1 MKTTL
6 RLLMLI
12 LAVSFILPTF
22 AQVPQKMNYQAV
34 ARNSSGTPITNHLIG
49 VKFTIRESSPS
60 GPDIFAETMTPTTN
74 SMGTFSV
81 EIGGGTAV
89 LGSFATIP
97 WSTGPKYL
105 NIKID
110 PAGGTS
116 YTDMGTYQLLSV
128 AYAQLAKNVVN
139 NDDADASVTNELQT
153 LSIAGDQLSISSG
166 NTVTL
171 PGGGGGGT
179 PGGATGNVQ
188 FNNAGAFAGDN
199 DLFWDNTFKYMGI
212 GTNIP
217 SYKLAVV
224 HGGSTGILS
233 RSTSS
238 FSVVDIDAF
247 SGDAALRFQKAGV
260 GMWNVRNDPA
270 NDNLQFFELGGGGE
284 RLRIENTTGNFC
296 VNSRL
301 GVGTSAAA
309 TLGGFAEI
317 KGNSNTGDPQLL
329 LNETEAEYARIGF
342 KNTTANKTWHIAAN
356 NQAADANSRMN
367 FWYYNGTVGNDILS
381 ISGDG
386 RVTMSS
392 PSSGNDHILDL
403 FGYSGS
409 SYQMFHTD
417 ATGYTD
423 SDGFKVGSRADGV
436 PFIWS
441 YENQP
446 MHFGTNATI
455 RMTIAADGKVG
466 LGTTTPTA
474 TLDVNG
480 SAKVGSTGT
489 AFTEIKEITG
499 TTAAAGNIF
508 VQVPLPTGYTQ
519 ANTRVLACEIN
530 YNGNAWVGLGGS
542 NSVTG
547 AAAHVFTYMTS
558 THIWIYYNDVPAFNN
573 RAYRLL
579 LMKM

>member
-49 VKFTIRESSPS
+49 IKFTVREASAS
-60 GPDIFAETMTPTTN
+60 GPDIFAETMTATTN

-81 EIGGGTAV
+81 EIGGGTPV

-97 WSTGPKYL
+97 WNTGSKFL

-128 AYAQLAKNVVN
+128 AYAQLAKNVIN

-199 DLFWDNTFKYMGI
+199 GLFWDNTLKYLGI
-212 GTNIP
+212 GTTIP
-217 SYKLAVV
+217 SYPFDIL
-224 HGGSTGILS
+224 HGGSTGLRVKS
-233 RSTSS
+233 SSS

-247 SGDAALRFQKAGV
+247 SGDAALRFQKAGT
-260 GMWNVRNDPA
+260 GMWNLRNDPA

-284 RLRIENTTGNFC
+284 RFRIENTTGNIGI
-296 VNSRL
+296 NTRL
-301 GVGTSAAA
+301 GIGTTNAAV
-309 TLGGFAEI
+309 LGGLAEI
-317 KGNSNTGDPQLL
+317 KGNSTTGDPQLL

-356 NQAADANSRMN
+356 SQAADANSNMN
-367 FWYYNGTVGNDILS
+367 FWYYNGTSGADIMS
-381 ISGDG
+381 INGDG
-386 RVTMSS
+386 RVTMRTTAA
-392 PSSGNDHILDL
+392 GNLRL
-403 FGYSGS
+403 LSLAGYSS
-409 SYQMFHTD
+409 HTYAFFQND
-417 ATGYTD
+417 ATGYND
-423 SDGFKVGSRADGV
+423 NDGSVFGARNDGATFV
-436 PFIWS
+436 WS
-441 YENQP
+441 YEAQP
-446 MHFGTNATI
+446 IYIGNGSTTRIYVSNT
-455 RMTIAADGKVG
+455 GNVG
-466 LGTTTPTA
+466 VGTTTPTA
-474 TLDVNG
+474 ALDVNG
-480 SAKVGSTGT
+480 SAKVGSAGT
-489 AFTEIKEITG
+489 VFNEIKEVTG
-499 TTAAAGNIF
+499 TTGATGNF
-508 VQVPLPTGYTQ
+508 TQFSFPAGYTL
-519 ANTRVLACEIN
+519 ANIRVLSCEIN
-530 YNGNAWVGLGGS
+530 YNGNAWVGLGGTS
-542 NSVTG
+542 DPSG
-547 AAAHVFTYMTS
+547 ATAHVFYYMTGTTFWLYYPGTS
-558 THIWIYYNDVPAFNN
+558 TFQS
-573 RAYRLL
+573 RAYRIL

>member
-199 DLFWDNTFKYMGI
+199 DLFWDNALKYMGI

-224 HGGSTGILS
+224 HGGANGILS
-233 RSTSS
+233 RSSSS
-238 FSVVDIDAF
+238 FSVIDIDAF
-247 SGDAALRFQKAGV
+247 NGDAALRFQKAGA

-270 NDNLQFFELGGGGE
+270 NDNLQFFEMGSGE
-284 RLRIENTTGNFC
+284 RLRIENTTGN
-296 VNSRL
+296 VGISTRL
-301 GVGTSAAA
+301 GIGTTAAA

-317 KGNSNTGDPQLL
+317 KGNSGTGDPQLL

-342 KNTTANKTWHIAAN
+342 KNTTANKTWHIAGLSA
-356 NQAADANSRMN
+356 AADVDSKMN
-367 FWYYNGTVGNDILS
+367 FWYYNGTVGTDILS
-381 ISGDG
+381 VNGTGKVGVNTAFPQFPLDVNGGADHTYIRVQNSSTGSTSSDG
-386 RVTMSS
+386 V
-392 PSSGNDHILDL
+392 L
-403 FGYSGS
+403 FG
-409 SYQMFHTD
+409 
-417 ATGYTD
+417 AR
-423 SDGFKVGSRADGV
+423 SDGAAFL
-436 PFIWS
+436 WS

-446 MHFGTNATI
+446 IFIGNNATTRFYI
-455 RMTIAADGKVG
+455 NPSGSVG
-466 LGTTTPTA
+466 IGTTSPAA

-508 VQVPLPTGYTQ
+508 VKAALPSGYTK

-542 NSVTG
+542 NAVTG
-547 AAAHVFTYMTS
+547 AAAHVFTYMDD
-558 THIWIYYNDVPAFNN
+558 THIWIYYNDVAAFNN

>member
-6 RLLMLI
+6 RLLML
-12 LAVSFILPTF
+12 LMAVTFILPSF

-49 VKFTIRESSPS
+49 IKFTIREASAS
-60 GPDIFAETMTPTTN
+60 GPDIFAETMTATTN

-97 WSTGPKYL
+97 WNTGSKFL

-128 AYAQLAKNVVN
+128 AYAQLAKNVIN

-179 PGGATGNVQ
+179 PGGSTGNVQ

-233 RSTSS
+233 RSTAS

-270 NDNLQFFELGGGGE
+270 NDNLQFFELGSSE
-284 RLRIENTTGNFC
+284 RLRIENTTGN
-296 VNSRL
+296 VGINARL
-301 GVGTSAAA
+301 GIGTTNAAV
-309 TLGGFAEI
+309 LGGFVEI
-317 KGNSNTGDPQLL
+317 KGNSGTGDPQLL

-342 KNTTANKTWHIAAN
+342 KNTTANKTWHIAGLSA
-356 NQAADANSRMN
+356 AADVDSKMN
-367 FWYYNGTVGNDILS
+367 FWYYNGTVGTDILS
-381 ISGDG
+381 VNGTGKVGVNTAFPVFPLDVNGGADHTYIRAQNSSTGNTSSDG
-386 RVTMSS
+386 V
-392 PSSGNDHILDL
+392 L
-403 FGYSGS
+403 FG
-409 SYQMFHTD
+409 
-417 ATGYTD
+417 AR
-423 SDGFKVGSRADGV
+423 SDGAAFL
-436 PFIWS
+436 WS

-446 MHFGTNATI
+446 IYIGNNATTRI
-455 RMTIAADGKVG
+455 YINPSGSVG
-466 LGTTTPTA
+466 IGTTTPAA

-499 TTAAAGNIF
+499 TTGASGNYTQF
-508 VQVPLPTGYTQ
+508 TFPSGYTL
-519 ANTRVLACEIN
+519 ANMRILSCEIN
-530 YNGNAWVGLGGS
+530 YNGNAWVGLGG
-542 NSVTG
+542 TG
-547 AAAHVFTYMTS
+547 DPTGTTAHVFYYITGTTFWLYYPGTS
-558 THIWIYYNDVPAFNN
+558 NFQNK
-573 RAYRLL
+573 AYRVL